1 MIEHKCAQ
9 MSITAHKWSLML
21 INCVRAMN
29 RAILLLAL
37 GVAFAVSP
45 ARAITLDFDGAE
57 YTATT
62 AENIKVAWDA
72 SRGTING
79 VDQVCTDCEYEVR
92 VYHVERKSH
101 VDMGKTKE
109 LLHGVKLPR
118 TGHYVFEVRACR
130 NEPAGSDPAR
140 ICSDWASSINKE
152 NSPKVGDQAKKW
164 RVYGR
169 PAPTGGIVIE
179 K

>member
-1 MIEHKCAQ
+1 MHRKVTKNAKKASMIKTLA
-9 MSITAHKWSLML
+9 S
-21 INCVRAMN
+21 AMI
-29 RAILLLAL
+29 AIVLAL
-37 GVAFAVSP
+37 GVAPAHAV
-45 ARAITLDFDGAE
+45 TLDFDGAE

-62 AENIKVAWDA
+62 AEIIKVAWDA
-72 SRGTING
+72 SKGTING

-92 VYHVERKSH
+92 VHHVERKSH
-101 VDMGKTKE
+101 VDMGKTTGLE
-109 LLHGVKLPR
+109 HGVKLPK

-140 ICSDWASSINKE
+140 ICSDWASSINEE
-152 NSPKVGDQAKKW
+152 NSPKVGDQTKRW

-169 PAPTGGIVIE
+169 PAPAGGIIIE